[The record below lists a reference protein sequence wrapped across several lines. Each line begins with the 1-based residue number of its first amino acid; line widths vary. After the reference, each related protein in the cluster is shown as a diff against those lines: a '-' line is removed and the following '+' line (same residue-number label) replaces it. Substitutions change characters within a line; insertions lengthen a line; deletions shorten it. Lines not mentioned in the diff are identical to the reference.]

1 MKYSI
6 SAIACLA
13 VLQGCM
19 VGPSTEPPVIPV
31 ADTYLTEINPEADQ
45 AMDADWWENFDD
57 AEFSRVMNVVLE
69 QNLDIDIALS
79 NVRVREADVTIAGAA
94 LLPSFDGFMQTQL
107 NSVLT
112 GGVDGDVSAAAGG
125 TLGYDVDIAGGNKR
139 AVQAAMAR
147 LEAARITVNDVRRLV
162 TRQAALQYIEL
173 RRAEARL
180 VLLQSSLDLQTQTLE
195 IVQSRYNAGLSPA
208 LDVDRVAAD
217 LARTRAQKGVLEA
230 TRKSAD
236 YALSVLAGR
245 SPEDLVLKSE
255 RQEELPTYQGS
266 LTAGVPADLL
276 RRRPDIRSAEA
287 QLVAELASVGA
298 RKADLYPSLR
308 LPGTIQASGGSS
320 NSVAEQVTLGL
331 SAILD
336 VPLFDAG
343 ARKARLEAQRAQA
356 DIALTTYRASV
367 LDGLQEVETALV
379 RIEALQQRLDELN
392 RAVEASE
399 SAYRQLEALYREGL
413 SSFLDVL
420 DSQRQLIASRETVID
435 TQADLAAAIITL
447 NASLGFG
454 DI

>member
-139 AVQAAMAR
+139 DVQAAMAR

-308 LPGTIQASGGSS
+308 LPGTIQARGGSS

-343 ARKARLEAQRAQA
+343 ARKARLEAQKAQA

>member
-1 MKYSI
+1 
-6 SAIACLA
+6 
-13 VLQGCM
+13 M

-308 LPGTIQASGGSS
+308 LPGTIQARGGSS

>member
-19 VGPSTEPPVIPV
+19 VGPSTEPPAIPV
-31 ADTYLTEINPEADQ
+31 AEDYLTQINPSAEQ
-45 AMDADWWENFDD
+45 AMDAEWWEKFDD
-57 AEFSRVMNVVLE
+57 AEFSRVMNAVLE
-69 QNLDIDIALS
+69 QNLDIDIALA
-79 NVRVREADVTIAGAA
+79 NVRVREADVAIAGSA

-112 GGVDGDVSAAAGG
+112 GGVDGDITAAAGG

-139 AVQAAMAR
+139 SVQAAMAR
-147 LEAARITVNDVRRLV
+147 LEAARISVNDVRRLV

-180 VLLQSSLDLQTQTLE
+180 ELLQSSLDLQTQTLE
-195 IVQSRYNAGLSPA
+195 IVQSRYGAGLSPA

-245 SPEDLVLKSE
+245 SPEDLVLKTE

-266 LTAGVPADLL
+266 LSAGVPADLL

-343 ARKARLEAQRAQA
+343 ARKARLDAQRAQA
-356 DIALTTYRASV
+356 DIALMNYRASV
-367 LDGLQEVETALV
+367 LEGLQEVETALV

-420 DSQRQLIASRETVID
+420 DSQRQLIDSRETVID

>member
-6 SAIACLA
+6 SAIVCLA

-19 VGPSTEPPVIPV
+19 VGPSTEPPAITVSE
-31 ADTYLTEINPEADQ
+31 DYLTHINPSAEQ
-45 AMDADWWENFDD
+45 AVDAEWWEKFDD
-57 AEFSRVMNVVLE
+57 AEFSRVMNAVLE

-79 NVRVREADVTIAGAA
+79 NVRVREADVTIAGSA

-139 AVQAAMAR
+139 SVQAAMAR
-147 LEAARITVNDVRRLV
+147 LEAARISVNDVRRLV

-180 VLLQSSLDLQTQTLE
+180 ELLQSSLDLQTQTLE
-195 IVQSRYNAGLSPA
+195 IVQSRYSAGLSPA

-245 SPEDLVLKSE
+245 SPEDLVLQTE
-255 RQEELPTYQGS
+255 RQEELPTYQGALS
-266 LTAGVPADLL
+266 AGVPADLL
-276 RRRPDIRSAEA
+276 RRRPDIRAAEA

-298 RKADLYPSLR
+298 READLYPSLR
-308 LPGTIQASGGSS
+308 LPGTIQARGGSS
-320 NSVAEQVTLGL
+320 NSVTEQVTLGL

-343 ARKARLEAQRAQA
+343 ARKARLEAQKAQA
-356 DIALTTYRASV
+356 DIALANYRASV
-367 LDGLQEVETALV
+367 LEGLQEVETALV